1 MDTHFSISKGQCEV
15 VGSGP
20 AAMILQR
27 CKALTSLEES
37 VVAQDLT
44 WAQTIPEIP
53 EDEETETDSA
63 DDKSTHSE
71 FKIFGLLQFNCTPF
85 YFIFSHQ
92 CIRSKTSHC

>member
-1 MDTHFSISKGQCEV
+1 
-15 VGSGP
+15 
-20 AAMILQR
+20 MILQR

-63 DDKSTHSE
+63 DDDKSTHSE
-71 FKIFGLLQFNCTPF
+71 SKILAFCSL
-85 YFIFSHQ
+85 
-92 CIRSKTSHC
+92 

>member
-1 MDTHFSISKGQCEV
+1 
-15 VGSGP
+15 
-20 AAMILQR
+20 MILQR

-71 FKIFGLLQFNCTPF
+71 
-85 YFIFSHQ
+85 
-92 CIRSKTSHC
+92 SKFLAFCS